1 MKADA
6 TSIALSGI
14 AAGEKRLQGT
24 SHNLANLLTEDFQPV
39 RTVQEEVAEGGSRA
53 TLERASEPESVDIAR
68 ELVEQTLAALQVKAS
83 TRALDTALDNL
94 GTLLDI
100 TS

>member
-14 AAGEKRLQGT
+14 AAGERRLQGT

-39 RTVQEEVAEGGSRA
+39 RTVQEEVAEGGSDA
-53 TLERASEPESVDIAR
+53 TLERASEPEDVDIAR

-83 TRALDTALDNL
+83 TRALDSALNNL
-94 GTLLDI
+94 GSLLDI
-100 TS
+100 ES